1 VSGEKLSDRSEM
13 LRLLDRLN
21 ERPPKGV
28 LVMDQDRLSRG
39 NMQEQGFILNT
50 FRSNKVLIVTPHKV
64 LDLNDES
71 DEFQADI
78 ASLFARQELRMIT
91 RRMQRGR
98 DQSAE
103 AGNYIATRPP

>member
-1 VSGEKLSDRSEM
+1 
-13 LRLLDRLN
+13 
-21 ERPPKGV
+21 
-28 LVMDQDRLSRG
+28 RG

-50 FRSNKVLIVTPHKV
+50 FRANKVLIVMPHKT

-78 ASLFARQELRMIT
+78 SSLFARQELRMIT

-98 DQSAE
+98 DLSAE
-103 AGNYIATRPP
+103 AGNYIGTRPPFGYDIEPLENGRTLKPNEQAEIVRMIFE